1 MITMPGSFDPIP
13 PNFSQVLK
21 ENCLQ
26 VVSLIAM
33 VAENPAQN
41 AHFVREC
48 RELLDTIEGD
58 LADVGLDGDGRSVPE
73 NKQLDVLDM
82 LFLKGAEGLKKYFQQ
97 RMGSGEEYDDDER

>member
-1 MITMPGSFDPIP
+1 MSGNFDNIP
-13 PNFSQVLK
+13 HDFSQVLK
-21 ENCLQ
+21 ENCFQ

-48 RELLDTIEGD
+48 RELLNTIEED
-58 LADVGLDGDGRSVPE
+58 LVDVGLDGDGRSVPE
-73 NKQLDVLDM
+73 SKQLDVVDM

-97 RMGSGEEYDDDER
+97 RVGSGEEYDDDER